1 MSKIIE
7 TVPNFSEGR
16 RVEVIREI
24 VEAVGKTP
32 GARILDISSDAD
44 HNRSVLT
51 LAGNEEQV
59 RASVL
64 KLFEAAIP
72 RIDLRNHRGEHPRLG
87 AVDVVPFVP
96 VKEATMADCVR
107 LARSVGEEIASRFG
121 VPVYLYE
128 EAATAEHR
136 RNLAEIRKGEFEGLP
151 RKMKDP
157 LWTPDFGPAEPHPSA
172 GASVVGAREFLI
184 A

>member
-1 MSKIIE
+1 LSKIIE

-59 RASVL
+59 MASVL
-64 KLFEAAIP
+64 KLFEAAIA

-96 VKEATMADCVR
+96 VKEATMADDPNNLILEHLRGIRADLGDVR
-107 LARSVGEEIASRFG
+107 QDVREVKQRLTSLEVSVANLSSGIANLHGDFAGQSGRIDRVESR
-121 VPVYLYE
+121 LE
-128 EAATAEHR
+128 RIENRLDLRDA
-136 RNLAEIRKGEFEGLP
+136 
-151 RKMKDP
+151 
-157 LWTPDFGPAEPHPSA
+157 
-172 GASVVGAREFLI
+172 
-184 A
+184 